1 MTNDKSEQPLIPDD
15 FQAALSLNETASELF
30 AALPPSHKKEYLNHI
45 NGAETPDARM
55 RRIDQAVA
63 AIAAKQKYG
72 AWRPMSGSPPEG
84 VGDPRT

>member
-1 MTNDKSEQPLIPDD
+1 MTNDKSKHLLIPDD

-45 NGAETPDARM
+45 DEAKTPETRM

-63 AIAAKQKYG
+63 AITAKQK
-72 AWRPMSGSPPEG
+72 
-84 VGDPRT
+84 